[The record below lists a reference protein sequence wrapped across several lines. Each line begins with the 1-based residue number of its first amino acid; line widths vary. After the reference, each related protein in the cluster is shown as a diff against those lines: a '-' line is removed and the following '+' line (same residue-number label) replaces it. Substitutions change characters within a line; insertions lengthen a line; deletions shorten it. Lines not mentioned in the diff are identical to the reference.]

1 MTVVGAT
8 ALLATALSVMA
19 IAAVAAC
26 AVSISHWVPLSSERS
41 LKADDCF
48 SLDHFV
54 NSLPLVTRDDGE
66 TRSESAK
73 SSTSVFSA
81 TGRAWTICRWRPS
94 SARSLT
100 EGVVSSSDG
109 KAVIAFLVLSEDE
122 LDLRARRWI
131 STDTW
136 ELCRVG
142 LTTHLRPWPFDVV
155 WDEVRDRCSQKVL
168 GGMDNDAARTD
179 QAKRLRDERVG
190 VCDVLENLIRR
201 HRVESLVGER
211 NRPLDVCDYDVD
223 PVLASHFS
231 QLFRYFN
238 LIDSRTIRRVAQNIL
253 AAAAPQIQQTIVA
266 GVLSNTLEE
275 FTDLG

>member
-1 MTVVGAT
+1 MTAWTRSSGMQSDVECRERVDPPALTRVKPAPVRALTLFDTAPGGRGVSLRSAASSWERPQQWSVMTVVGAT
-8 ALLATALSVMA
+8 ALLATALRVMA

-100 EGVVSSSDG
+100 QGSCRPATGRPSSPS
-109 KAVIAFLVLSEDE
+109 
-122 LDLRARRWI
+122 
-131 STDTW
+131 
-136 ELCRVG
+136 
-142 LTTHLRPWPFDVV
+142 
-155 WDEVRDRCSQKVL
+155 
-168 GGMDNDAARTD
+168 
-179 QAKRLRDERVG
+179 
-190 VCDVLENLIRR
+190 
-201 HRVESLVGER
+201 
-211 NRPLDVCDYDVD
+211 
-223 PVLASHFS
+223 
-231 QLFRYFN
+231 
-238 LIDSRTIRRVAQNIL
+238 
-253 AAAAPQIQQTIVA
+253 
-266 GVLSNTLEE
+266 
-275 FTDLG
+275 